1 MDDPKGVLA
10 TPSCGSTRFSGAL
23 STGAFE
29 ALGAW
34 LMPGPWVDGPV
45 MAPTSTIKIWL
56 LMPMLQ
62 MFVCV
67 FTSEYEQ
74 VTIATQKNLSHLG
87 MKCIKDGHGLPLAE
101 SIGSWALGRL
111 NEHIFGK
118 LWNSF
123 ILRNDCLDSGLNR
136 FIPAGRAQLLHVDCL
151 EGPHLNASQASHDPQ
166 DLEGLYVKLLRKS
179 RGKVACHRF
188 SRTETEPLR
197 CLQPA
202 AIWVWAHAQHSFSPR
217 SSNMPVSFGASS
229 GCTCCTCATHKSR
242 LACDSS
248 SPAGSIPLQKTEV
261 PQQRVHSPTHGSWQ
275 RRGAGIRW

>member
-74 VTIATQKNLSHLG
+74 VTIATQKNLSYLG

-111 NEHIFGK
+111 NEHF
-118 LWNSF
+118 
-123 ILRNDCLDSGLNR
+123 
-136 FIPAGRAQLLHVDCL
+136 L
-151 EGPHLNASQASHDPQ
+151 ESCEIH
-166 DLEGLYVKLLRKS
+166 
-179 RGKVACHRF
+179 
-188 SRTETEPLR
+188 
-197 CLQPA
+197 
-202 AIWVWAHAQHSFSPR
+202 
-217 SSNMPVSFGASS
+217 
-229 GCTCCTCATHKSR
+229 
-242 LACDSS
+242 SS
-248 SPAGSIPLQKTEV
+248 SETIV
-261 PQQRVHSPTHGSWQ
+261 
-275 RRGAGIRW
+275 